1 MTREEFARSLLKEV
15 GVRWVTKPRLYALVA
30 WMQAE
35 GNGGANN
42 PLNTTEKM
50 PLSTTFNSVGVQNY
64 SSFSEGV
71 MATAKTLNYGADRDS
86 HGYKPIRRRLRRFL
100 ILNRAKKVLEAVEE
114 SDWGTGGLALK
125 CLPEVKANWDLY
137 RGLPIVELA
146 RRS

>member
-15 GVRWVTKPRLYALVA
+15 GVRWITKPRLYALVA

-35 GNGGANN
+35 GNGGSYN

-50 PLSTTFNSVGVQNY
+50 PLSTRFNDAWVQNY
-64 SSFSEGV
+64 VSFFEGV
-71 MATAKTLNYGADRDS
+71 TATAKTLNYGADRDL
-86 HGYKPIRRRLRRFL
+86 HGYKPIRRRLRKFF

-137 RGLPIVELA
+137 RNLRIVEIA
-146 RRS
+146 H